1 MTAKGSLHKDAI
13 RNVGYEIETRLLIYL
28 KLTKSHKNHENHEKS
43 TTDFWNQNQNNFI
56 CKANTHYGK
65 KHLFKVVIDMQ
76 MYTPVLLDYFFQED
90 RKQLFEVNAYEIVN
104 GKPETL
110 LDYLVDIKMG
120 FNISQS
126 YNIPEINALI
136 EIIEDEYGAL
146 RGKDLV
152 IIPK

>member
-1 MTAKGSLHKDAI
+1 
-13 RNVGYEIETRLLIYL
+13 
-28 KLTKSHKNHENHEKS
+28 
-43 TTDFWNQNQNNFI
+43 
-56 CKANTHYGK
+56 
-65 KHLFKVVIDMQ
+65 
-76 MYTPVLLDYFFQED
+76 
-90 RKQLFEVNAYEIVN
+90 
-104 GKPETL
+104 
-110 LDYLVDIKMG
+110 MG